1 MNKQESRMPET
12 VDEQQ
17 VDTLGFLVHEVARS
31 FTNAYATLMSPLG
44 LTRPQARLI
53 AYLLRYPGITQI
65 ELCEYIGVGRMA
77 MSGLIDRMESKGL
90 VNRVDDPADGRV
102 KRIFLTRE
110 ARKMRSDI
118 DEAIGFLTTRSTANV
133 SDQDKRA
140 MKRALRSVNA
150 SLQELIAESK
160 SED

>member
-1 MNKQESRMPET
+1 MPET
-12 VDEQQ
+12 LDTQLA
-17 VDTLGFLVHEVARS
+17 DTLGFLVHEVARS
-31 FTNAYATLMSPLG
+31 FTDAYATLMSPLG

-53 AYLLRYPGITQI
+53 AYLLRFPGITQI

-118 DEAIGFLTTRSTANV
+118 DDAIGFLTARSTADL
-133 SDQDKRA
+133 SDQDQRA